1 VLDASAFAGPY
12 AGYGWLLVVLAV
24 AVGLAVLRRLV
35 RLALVLGLLA
45 LVVLVWRSGA
55 LAT

>member
-1 VLDASAFAGPY
+1 MLDASAFAGPY

>member
-1 VLDASAFAGPY
+1 MLDASAFAGPY

-35 RLALVLGLLA
+35 RLALVWGLLA